1 MTSTKTVS
9 KKNTVHHKHNF
20 SEKKK
25 DKVKRKKK
33 MMILKEKIENTAK
46 GKCRFRREE

>member
-20 SEKKK
+20 PAKK
-25 DKVKRKKK
+25 KVKRKKK
-33 MMILKEKIENTAK
+33 MTILKEKIEKTAK
-46 GKCRFRREE
+46 EKCRFRREE